1 MENTLRS
8 NGMVL
13 WDPCGKEKVGGTQP
27 LTCVRHLSG
36 ATLLPPF
43 IGYRPRSH
51 HGSPLPA
58 FSLDSRVWPTPLP
71 SALILV
77 ASGSDIMILLSDPV
91 NACVGRGGED
101 WVAPEHGAPCLLYQ
115 EEDSLLSASPCQ
127 AISFLSLAPS
137 DTGEER

>member
-1 MENTLRS
+1 MLWKIPSDHMEWS
-8 NGMVL
+8 YGI
-13 WDPCGKEKVGGTQP
+13 

-58 FSLDSRVWPTPLP
+58 FSLDSRVWPTSLP

-91 NACVGRGGED
+91 NACVGRGGKD

-127 AISFLSLAPS
+127 AIIFSVPSSL
-137 DTGEER
+137 GHRRREMI